1 MEKEKSKKVVIP
13 YDIFMG
19 ESNSSSAPL
28 ENVVGHDSQKEE
40 LLLVLDWFKN
50 LDYWKSK
57 KVSIPKGVLLYGEP
71 GNGKSLL
78 IREAIKYTGLPAY
91 IFKGDVDNVCS
102 GLEETFKKAKEKGH
116 SIIVI
121 DELDLLI
128 DKDNKV
134 VRTLQENLDGVDSSD
149 NILVLAATNSL
160 WDIPDP
166 LMRNGRLE
174 KVLKIPYPTG
184 SEAVDLL
191 KKHFE
196 DFGVTLPSDL
206 DIDALSL
213 TLNNIACAGVRT
225 IACDVVLR
233 NGFDHITTEMIID
246 SIYRVTNH
254 VQDKN
259 NEKIYAVAVHEAGH
273 AVMANLYS
281 DFFKI
286 TRLDINN
293 DGGKLNIKEVVDNYW
308 PYDKI
313 IADIKISYAGVLAQK
328 VVLGVGSSGCESDL
342 QRAREDAWDI
352 INESGYHSLADTL
365 PVIKGYQRSREES
378 ESKRNKNI
386 KKADCL
392 LRKCEKE
399 TIRYLRKN
407 KGLISEIAHTLYE
420 KKFLSSNEVLSIIN
434 SH

>member
-1 MEKEKSKKVVIP
+1 MEKERSKKVVIP

-19 ESNSSSAPL
+19 ESNSSSTPL

-378 ESKRNKNI
+378 ESKRNKNV
-386 KKADCL
+386 KKADRL

-407 KGLISEIAHTLYE
+407 KGLISEIANTLYE